1 MKFPLSTSVATV
13 RSAPLLLIDL
23 ETEEGITGRTYL
35 FCYRP
40 SVPRAIDVVLRDAVS
55 VVKGEPVAPLDIGAK
70 LARRFALVGVASVV
84 RMALSGLDVALWD
97 ALAIAAGL
105 PLATFLGAKPK
116 PIPAYNSSGLG
127 LMSPEA
133 AADEAEKLLA
143 GGFLSVKLRLG
154 NPNLEQD
161 LAVTRAVRKRLPDVV
176 ELPVDYNQALTVAE
190 AIRRGRALEGEG
202 VARLEEPIRHDD
214 YAGNAAV
221 ARALALPVQIG
232 ENFNGP
238 QAMIEALA
246 ARAGDY
252 VMPDAAR
259 IGRRERLDPGG
270 RHRCSARHR
279 DVVASAARD
288 QCAPARCDP
297 DLPLPGVCRLGRHD
311 PRRAAAD
318 SGWPRT
324 RSGPSG
330 HRTHVE
336 IGSREGPVAGP
347 LICHLA
353 SAAPIKPPFQIRTRE
368 DRARRP
374 CRSPAAPQGLSGIW
388 IPNRKTP
395 THHIGLRCS
404 IRGKSGRGRTGGEP

>member
-161 LAVTRAVRKRLPDVV
+161 LAVTRAVRKRLPDAV

-202 VARLEEPIRHDD
+202 VAWLEEPIRHDD

-221 ARALALPVQIG
+221 ARALAIPVQIG

-259 IGRRERLDPGG
+259 IGGVSG
-270 RHRCSARHR
+270 WIQ
-279 DVVASAARD
+279 AA
-288 QCAPARCDP
+288 
-297 DLPLPGVCRLGRHD
+297 GI
-311 PRRAAAD
+311 AAAHGIEM
-318 SGWPRT
+318 S
-324 RSGPSG
+324 S
-330 HRTHVE
+330 
-336 IGSREGPVAGP
+336 
-347 LICHLA
+347 HLLPET
-353 SAAPIKPPFQIRTRE
+353 SAHLL
-368 DRARRP
+368 
-374 CRSPAAPQGLSGIW
+374 AA
-388 IPNRKTP
+388 TP
-395 THHIGLRCS
+395 TCHYLEYVDWADAILEEPLQIQDGLARVPERPGIGLTWRS
-404 IRGKSGRGRTGGEP
+404 EAVKALSLDR

>member
-1 MKFPLSTSVATV
+1 MKFPLGTSVATV

-161 LAVTRAVRKRLPDVV
+161 LAVTRAVRKRLPDAV

-202 VARLEEPIRHDD
+202 VAWLEEPIRHDD

-221 ARALALPVQIG
+221 ARALAVPVQIG

-259 IGRRERLDPGG
+259 IGGVSG
-270 RHRCSARHR
+270 WIQ
-279 DVVASAARD
+279 AA
-288 QCAPARCDP
+288 
-297 DLPLPGVCRLGRHD
+297 GI
-311 PRRAAAD
+311 AAAHGIEM
-318 SGWPRT
+318 S
-324 RSGPSG
+324 S
-330 HRTHVE
+330 
-336 IGSREGPVAGP
+336 
-347 LICHLA
+347 HLLPET
-353 SAAPIKPPFQIRTRE
+353 SAHLL
-368 DRARRP
+368 
-374 CRSPAAPQGLSGIW
+374 AA
-388 IPNRKTP
+388 TP
-395 THHIGLRCS
+395 TCHYLEYVDWADAILEEPLQIQDGLARVPDRPGIGLTWRS
-404 IRGKSGRGRTGGEP
+404 EAVKALSLDR